1 MYFWIIL
8 FNGLAPFFSSK
19 PFSQIND
26 FALEDTDKSY
36 PIPLTLSINLSSSIE
51 TILFI
56 SFIESEL
63 KIMHSSILL
72 RNSGA
77 KVFLS
82 AL

>member
-1 MYFWIIL
+1 MAL
-8 FNGLAPFFSSK
+8 HHFFIK
-19 PFSQIND
+19 TFSQIND